1 MDGMKNQKALEAHVF
16 RGVVGFLKKVNETL
30 FDKPFFI
37 HLN

>member
-1 MDGMKNQKALEAHVF
+1 MNGMKNEKVLKTCVF
-16 RGVVGFLKKVNETL
+16 RGVVGLKKVNETL